1 MIICYKT
8 DSDFYNGVAAL
19 VERGLSFT
27 ADAQDLSI
35 VLTGGYP

>member
-8 DSDFYNGVAAL
+8 DSDFYDGVAEL
-19 VERGLSFT
+19 VKRGLSFA

-35 VLTGGYP
+35 VLTGGY